1 MRKAIGWLFV
11 AVVLVF
17 LAGFGAGTIAVT
29 QAKSGSRSTYLQDL
43 ESRYDLSPD
52 QVERVKAL
60 LEAEGESIDRIL
72 DQVESSVK
80 SQIAEARVAT
90 QERIRAVLTERQ
102 RSDFDRDRAAASGGG

>member
-17 LAGFGAGTIAVT
+17 IAGFGAGTIAVT
-29 QAKSGSRSTYLQDL
+29 RAKGDSRSTYLQDL
-43 ESRYDLSPD
+43 ESRYDLSTD

-72 DQVESSVK
+72 DHVESSVK
-80 SQIAEARVAT
+80 SQIAETRVST
-90 QERIRAVLTERQ
+90 QERIRAVLTDRQ
-102 RSDFDRDRAAASGGG
+102 RSDFDRDLAAASGGG